1 MLYNKIMKNEA
12 ALNSIVFSHTYTKEV
27 ENASFHSHNHLFY
40 EILFILSGS
49 GLFLVEDTAY
59 EFSRNTV
66 IVIPPQLYHVLKIPP
81 QRHYERYVVHFAPEL
96 LPDELQAERPIV
108 RQADEEM
115 IALFARAEAGAT
127 LYGETPRRILQG
139 AVITEAMVALRYGK
153 ETYDTPKT
161 ELPALVQSAVRYICD
176 NLDKP
181 LDIPEL
187 ARALFVSETYLG
199 HIFARTMNISLMRY
213 VRLKK
218 MYRAREYLKRGFS
231 VTHTAELLGYESYH
245 TFLRNYFAE
254 FATLPSQ
261 DRQTSPRTK

>member
-1 MLYNKIMKNEA
+1 MMNEES
-12 ALNSIVFSHTYTKEV
+12 LNNIIFTHTFTKQV
-27 ENASFHSHNHLFY
+27 ESGSFHSHHHLFY
-40 EILFILSGS
+40 EILFILNGS

-59 EFSRNTV
+59 EFSGNTV

-127 LYGETPRRILQG
+127 LYEETPRRILQG

-218 MYRAREYLKRGFS
+218 MYAARDYLKRGYS
-231 VTHTAELLGYESYH
+231 VLHVSELLGYKSYP
-245 TFLRNYFAE
+245 TFLRNYRREFGRYPSEDCEAPLPAE
-254 FATLPSQ
+254 EC
-261 DRQTSPRTK
+261 